1 MCMTY
6 FFMEQN
12 FGCFEES
19 LHLFILKKFI
29 IMIWWSYG
37 FFFLYVKVNLDL
49 HSVKK
54 MVTFEIE
61 SFSLICESDQLGH

>member
-6 FFMEQN
+6 FFVEQN

-19 LHLFILKKFI
+19 SRLFILKKFI
-29 IMIWWSYG
+29 VMIWWSYELS
-37 FFFLYVKVNLDL
+37 LYVNVNLDL

-54 MVTFEIE
+54 SVMFVN
-61 SFSLICESDQLGH
+61 